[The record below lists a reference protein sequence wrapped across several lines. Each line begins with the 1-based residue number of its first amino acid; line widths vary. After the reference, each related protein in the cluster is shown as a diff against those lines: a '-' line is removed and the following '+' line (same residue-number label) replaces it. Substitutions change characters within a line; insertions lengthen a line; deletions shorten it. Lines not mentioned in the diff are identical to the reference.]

1 MRQGPC
7 KVLEVTEKTLPAM
20 LLCNEY
26 WPCLQRAICKH
37 QMTAVDITRKCNSSD
52 SLCFRCN
59 TEQVLHL
66 EHWHLGQDGV
76 LVLDTMGLIN
86 DDVSP
91 VELLEVVLLLDD
103 HLIGGH
109 HHIKFARLQLQL
121 LVQLHM
127 SQDSVNVCYTDHAL
141 GGNIERHCTQCLC
154 FITSKPT

>member
-1 MRQGPC
+1 
-7 KVLEVTEKTLPAM
+7 
-20 LLCNEY
+20 
-26 WPCLQRAICKH
+26 
-37 QMTAVDITRKCNSSD
+37 MTRTCNSSD
-52 SLCFRCN
+52 SLCCLRCN
-59 TEQVLHL
+59 SEQVLHL
-66 EHWHLGQDGV
+66 ELWHLGQDGV

-91 VELLEVVLLLDD
+91 VEFLEVVLLLDD

-141 GGNIERHCTQCLC
+141 GGNIERHHT
-154 FITSKPT
+154 